1 MKKYI
6 VGDYTDEQITDQ
18 MVKWVNAAGKP
29 LVGLKKRRI
38 AEANMFLG
46 YDKYYLD
53 EKNNIK
59 KK

>member
-1 MKKYI
+1 
-6 VGDYTDEQITDQ
+6 
-18 MVKWVNAAGKP
+18 MVKWVNVGKTP
-29 LVGLKKRRI
+29 LLGLKRRRI

-59 KK
+59 KR